1 MNITDNNYKR
11 RDLADLFYGVGVE
24 VGVADGD
31 FARFILDHNPK
42 VKKLYGVDV
51 YKGHEGYQDY
61 TRKSTFEAMLEH
73 AQAAVAPYAER
84 HEFIFKFSMDAVK
97 NFDDNSLD
105 FVYIDANHSYDT
117 VLEDI
122 TEWAKKV
129 KPTGLVC
136 GDDYDLPENDR
147 RLARY
152 DVIRA
157 VNDYCEA
164 NGKYLNVFNGSH
176 PRQWM
181 FAK

>member
-11 RDLADLFYGVGVE
+11 RDLADLFYGTGVE
-24 VGVADGD
+24 VGVADGA
-31 FARFILDHNPK
+31 FARFILDHNK
-42 VKKLYGVDV
+42 RVTKLYGVDI
-51 YKGHEGYQDY
+51 YKRHEGYFDY
-61 TRKSTFEAMLEH
+61 KRSSTFKKMLEN
-73 AQAAVAPYAER
+73 AKYSVAPYADK
-84 HEFIFKFSMDAVK
+84 HEFIFKYSMDAVK
-97 NFDDNSLD
+97 DFEDDSLD
-105 FVYIDANHSYDT
+105 FVYIDANHAYKN

-129 KPTGLVC
+129 RPTGFVC
-136 GDDYDLPENDR
+136 GDDYELGEEHNR
-147 RLARY
+147 HRY

-181 FAK
+181 FAR